1 MIAAEIHGYNRMQ
14 RGYFMLLPFLIAM
27 LLATLILLSVTRL
40 ATERLVRQHHGQK
53 TDFFRAHPIQP
64 GDIVF
69 LGDSLNDGCRWHEL
83 FPDLPVKNR
92 GINADTTEGVLRRL
106 PEILEGK
113 PAAIFLM
120 IGTND
125 LPWYEYHAD
134 ADILT
139 HYRGILEKCRGMAPA
154 TRVYVQSLLPRE
166 ATYTWR
172 IRRLNDHLR
181 ALADEF
187 GMTYIDLFPA
197 FLGEHGGLK
206 REITNDSLHLL
217 AGGYAIWKSHLEP
230 YLAEYRKP

>member
-1 MIAAEIHGYNRMQ
+1 
-14 RGYFMLLPFLIAM
+14 MLQPFLIAM
-27 LLATLILLSVTRL
+27 LLATLILLTVTRL

-53 TDFFRAHPIQP
+53 VDFFRANPIQP

-113 PAAIFLM
+113 PAAIFLL

-125 LPWYEYHAD
+125 LPWYEYHSD
-134 ADILT
+134 EEILT
-139 HYRGILEKCRGMAPA
+139 NYRGILEKCRVMSPE
-154 TRVYVQSLLPRE
+154 TRVFVQSILPRE
-166 ATYTWR
+166 VPYTKR
-172 IRRLNDHLR
+172 IIKLNKRLQDM
-181 ALADEF
+181 ADEF

-197 FLGEHGGLK
+197 FLGLHGGLN

-217 AGGYAIWKSHLEP
+217 AEGYKIWKAHLEP
-230 YLAEYRKP
+230 HISQFRKS